1 MWWVGL
7 ILDFGEATQFIDCPL
22 GQLSVDWLPLISR
35 RFEQEVGG
43 ASVYLRCPLIW
54 TSYRSKQEKTAY
66 TLPKFQVMRAV
77 NVIFHMNVHTKSIR
91 YCVCACVWQKK
102 GKAWWKPFKGVNWS
116 VEHCVRLHGGD
127 RKKQLSAR
135 HSVVVIYCHKK
146 WKHFKMLKV
155 LKITSSRTTSVIHA
169 VKSVSQ
175 HLDSVRSAVCQEPWQ
190 VWRFFFLLYPSDSR
204 RERKWCLFHPVFDWR
219 TPHLSPQQPWRQ
231 TESRTSRGPRPM
243 EALRLGPAPA
253 PLPWIP
259 CLCMKGRRSR

>member
-1 MWWVGL
+1 
-7 ILDFGEATQFIDCPL
+7 
-22 GQLSVDWLPLISR
+22 
-35 RFEQEVGG
+35 
-43 ASVYLRCPLIW
+43 
-54 TSYRSKQEKTAY
+54 
-66 TLPKFQVMRAV
+66 MRV
-77 NVIFHMNVHTKSIR
+77 
-91 YCVCACVWQKK
+91 CVWQKK

-190 VWRFFFLLYPSDSR
+190 VWSFFSSSIHQTLAERETGVCFILCLTDGRLICLLSSHGDR
-204 RERKWCLFHPVFDWR
+204 RRAEPAGGLDQWKHSVWDQLPPLSHEFHVSVWKAGGPGRCECLYLCGYR
-219 TPHLSPQQPWRQ
+219 TRPHWFSHADN
-231 TESRTSRGPRPM
+231 ESSLHG
-243 EALRLGPAPA
+243 
-253 PLPWIP
+253 
-259 CLCMKGRRSR
+259 KSF